1 MKKVVMI
8 AALAALACGCVS
20 TRKNDGGDASLQVP
34 VVKDIIHE
42 KYEIK
47 NETVTGEESLNVLFG
62 LIVWGKTATHY
73 ADAAPFRFF
82 DKIGE
87 AKNGAYANA
96 CDKAKCDAIVG
107 AHYKVRIEDY
117 FVFKKLT
124 CEIFGYPA
132 TLKGVELIENKSILS
147 SCGCDKK

>member
-1 MKKVVMI
+1 MKKLMM
-8 AALAALACGCVS
+8 AMALVALGCGCVS
-20 TRKNDGGDASLQVP
+20 THKNDGGDASLEVP
-34 VVKDIIHE
+34 VVKDVVHE

-47 NETVTGEESLNVLFG
+47 NDPVTGEESLNVLCG

-117 FVFKKLT
+117 FVFKKMT

-132 TLKGVELIENKSILS
+132 KITGVELIENKSLPCC
-147 SCGCDKK
+147 CGKK

>member
-1 MKKVVMI
+1 MKKLMMI
-8 AALAALACGCVS
+8 AALAALGCGCVS
-20 TRKNDGGDASLQVP
+20 THKNDGGDASLQVP
-34 VVKDIIHE
+34 VVKDIVHE

-73 ADAAPFRFF
+73 ADAAPYRFF

-87 AKNGAYANA
+87 AQ
-96 CDKAKCDAIVG
+96 
-107 AHYKVRIEDY
+107 
-117 FVFKKLT
+117 KLT

-132 TLKGVELIENKSILS
+132 KITGVELIENKSLP
-147 SCGCDKK
+147 CCCDKK